1 MKPPPTLDDIK
12 RELRERIEAA
22 REFSPG
28 SPLRRAHLGTSRTI
42 LTGFLRNTPVRE
54 TLIYSAVRSSSRV
67 AQAL

>member
-1 MKPPPTLDDIK
+1 MKPPPTLDDIE

-42 LTGFLRNTPVRE
+42 LTGFLRNTPVCESDEQRLWQMILNE
-54 TLIYSAVRSSSRV
+54 AE
-67 AQAL
+67 